1 VEIAGIHE
9 LWAETLGGPRVC
21 IAVLDG
27 PADLS
32 HACFARA
39 KISRLDPLIAC
50 SPPSFTRPAS
60 RHGTHVASVIFGSHQ
75 GPVKGIAP
83 LCRGLI
89 LPVFAERADGSL
101 APCSQ
106 FDLAR
111 AITQAVHHG
120 AQIVNISGGERSPSG
135 AAHPV
140 LARAVADCLDNGALL
155 IAAAGNEGCDC
166 LYVPGALPSVIAVGA
181 MSSEGAPL
189 QFSNWGELYRKQ
201 GILAPGEDILGAVP
215 GGGAVTQTGTSYA
228 AAIVA
233 GIAALLWSLARRY
246 GVEPDA
252 KSVRKAILDSAVGCA
267 HNDALDCRRLLAGR
281 LNIPG
286 AATLVTRG
294 GNKMIE
300 QIEGQEE
307 TCSMDA
313 GVRSAACGPPP
324 ATPVSDAPAP
334 AAGVRPA
341 GAERGC
347 HCGCGGGA
355 AQMVFALGQ
364 LGFDYG
370 TEARRDSIRQH
381 MSGTADPHDANQL
394 LAYLERNPSDA
405 ASIIWTLS
413 LDATPIYAIEPHG
426 AFASDTYKLLRQF
439 LREQL
444 GEAVERVSIPGHVSG
459 SARLFNGQVVP
470 VIHPEPRGL
479 FNWTTAALV
488 EAVAGKPLPADAK
501 QTAKEAYNKNRQSV
515 ENFLRRIYDEL
526 RNLGATPQE
535 RALNYSATN
544 ALLVENVFRDAIKEQ
559 MDLDTIAVE
568 RSPICRPESDCW
580 DVKLTFFDP
589 EKIFQRGRK
598 MYRFAVDVSDVVP
611 VMVGPVRSWFVR

>member
-1 VEIAGIHE
+1 
-9 LWAETLGGPRVC
+9 
-21 IAVLDG
+21 
-27 PADLS
+27 
-32 HACFARA
+32 
-39 KISRLDPLIAC
+39 
-50 SPPSFTRPAS
+50 
-60 RHGTHVASVIFGSHQ
+60 
-75 GPVKGIAP
+75 
-83 LCRGLI
+83 
-89 LPVFAERADGSL
+89 
-101 APCSQ
+101 
-106 FDLAR
+106 
-111 AITQAVHHG
+111 
-120 AQIVNISGGERSPSG
+120 
-135 AAHPV
+135 
-140 LARAVADCLDNGALL
+140 
-155 IAAAGNEGCDC
+155 
-166 LYVPGALPSVIAVGA
+166 
-181 MSSEGAPL
+181 
-189 QFSNWGELYRKQ
+189 
-201 GILAPGEDILGAVP
+201 
-215 GGGAVTQTGTSYA
+215 
-228 AAIVA
+228 
-233 GIAALLWSLARRY
+233 
-246 GVEPDA
+246 
-252 KSVRKAILDSAVGCA
+252 
-267 HNDALDCRRLLAGR
+267 
-281 LNIPG
+281 
-286 AATLVTRG
+286 
-294 GNKMIE
+294 
-300 QIEGQEE
+300 
-307 TCSMDA
+307 
-313 GVRSAACGPPP
+313 
-324 ATPVSDAPAP
+324 
-334 AAGVRPA
+334 
-341 GAERGC
+341 
-347 HCGCGGGA
+347 
-355 AQMVFALGQ
+355 VFALGQ